1 MAWGLASIRVS
12 LATNDLSDVAFV
24 LAWRGPPRRPK
35 VRCPRVGAT
44 HARQLR
50 SRPPKRFTRADPRRC
65 PLSQPGAAFCCASL
79 RCAPGPSSQ
88 CASAAASERRC
99 ATLLSVID
107 ATCLCSDA
115 PWVRRLPLL
124 AALQAV
130 AAGPRLCS
138 GVYWPPRAHGP
149 DYNGP
154 HPAAPIRRAAH
165 HSPTEHCCSADGRLP
180 PGGRRP
186 PDGAAQSGL
195 RNGIC
200 SSTIEFTAHW
210 GSAKNLKLKITH
222 VFLKS
227 SYMGK
232 INF

>member
-99 ATLLSVID
+99 ATLLSVI
-107 ATCLCSDA
+107 AVASLCSYS
-115 PWVRRLPLL
+115 PWSPRLPLL
-124 AALQAV
+124 AALQAARPATLLWAILATARTMVVRAQQRRYGERRTTRRPSTAAPPTADSLRV
-130 AAGPRLCS
+130 AAT
-138 GVYWPPRAHGP
+138 WPPTA
-149 DYNGP
+149 
-154 HPAAPIRRAAH
+154 
-165 HSPTEHCCSADGRLP
+165 
-180 PGGRRP
+180 
-186 PDGAAQSGL
+186 GAL
-195 RNGIC
+195 VTRNGIC
-200 SSTIEFTAHW
+200 SSKIEFTA
-210 GSAKNLKLKITH
+210 L
-222 VFLKS
+222 
-227 SYMGK
+227 
-232 INF
+232 